1 MALRVEMVAGRGVMA
16 SRCARGDSGWVLGKN
31 SSLKSGNAP
40 AQAAQG
46 RVSVPGVVPGL
57 WGCGT
62 EGDGHGEGWIGDPR
76 GLFQPEWFCGSM
88 IETWV
93 DIQPRPE
100 RGLKSV
106 MKQALQNLIS
116 C

>member
-1 MALRVEMVAGRGVMA
+1 MHRHRLPRAGSASLGVSQGCGAVALRWG
-16 SRCARGDSGWVLGKN
+16 GD
-31 SSLKSGNAP
+31 
-40 AQAAQG
+40 
-46 RVSVPGVVPGL
+46 
-57 WGCGT
+57 
-62 EGDGHGEGWIGDPR
+62 GEGWIGDPR